1 MALSDRKLTIA
12 PQQTNGEV
20 CHSTVDALRAS
31 LKHWFGVEFS
41 VLDIGAA
48 EYLYQGSLVLGGD
61 PALRAAVCR
70 ELIGRG
76 RPAFVAEEEP
86 IVLLALPIP
95 GGARPQ
101 LAALA
106 PFVVRQA
113 DPTIIARS
121 AKRLADDSQPTS
133 EWARQQTVWNAE
145 RLIAVAELAVA
156 CWNNQTQLQA
166 VERENDA
173 LSENLLV
180 SYEEISLLYR
190 LTQNL
195 KLSGSNENLSRM
207 AMNWLSEAIP
217 AEGFALALSPNLENA
232 KNPAANLSAPEFL
245 QFGRCSID
253 AAGFSN
259 LLEVLNLNEQPRP
272 VVINS
277 AQRHE
282 LQWHLQK
289 VRQVVIVPMVE
300 GERLFGWL
308 AAFNH
313 TGEGEFGSA
322 EANLLSSVA
331 AILGI
336 HAGNVELYRQQGEF
350 MAGVVRALTSAI
362 DAKDPYTC
370 GHSDRVAR
378 VSVRLARELGCSIN
392 DLETIYLSGLLHDIG
407 KIGIDDQVL
416 RKPGKLTEAEYEHI
430 KLHAEIGYR
439 ILKDIK
445 QLDQVLPVVRHHH
458 EAWNGKGYPF
468 GLSGD
473 EIPYFARIV
482 SVADAFDAMSSDRPY
497 RKGIPDEQIDAI
509 LHEGAGKQWDAQVVE
524 TFFLI
529 RDEIRQ
535 IMQLEPQPRSIKLV
549 HDVVVPAD
557 ANVPGQ
563 LAPVDSPSGTFSFGA
578 TDPTRG

>member
-1 MALSDRKLTIA
+1 MLSNALSQDRGL
-12 PQQTNGEV
+12 
-20 CHSTVDALRAS
+20 CHTTVDALRAS
-31 LKHWFGVEFS
+31 LRRWFGVEFS
-41 VLDIGAA
+41 MLDIGAA

-61 PALRAAVCR
+61 PTIRAAVCR
-70 ELIGRG
+70 ELISRG
-76 RPAFVAEEEP
+76 KPAFVAEEEP

-95 GGARPQ
+95 GGADSQ

-106 PFVVRQA
+106 PFVVQQV
-113 DPTIIARS
+113 DPTVIARA
-121 AKRLADDSQPTS
+121 AKRLAYDSQSTS
-133 EWARQQTVWNAE
+133 EWAQQQTVWNAE
-145 RLIAVAELAVA
+145 RLIAVAELAVT
-156 CWNNQTQLQA
+156 CWNNQTQLQI
-166 VERENDA
+166 VQGENDA
-173 LSENLLV
+173 LSGHLLAT
-180 SYEEISLLYR
+180 YEEISLLYR

-195 KLSGSNENLSRM
+195 KLSGSNDNLGRI
-207 AMNWLSEAIP
+207 ALNWLSDAIP
-217 AEGFALALSPNLENA
+217 AEGFALAMSPTLEGA
-232 KNPAANLSAPEFL
+232 KDSAANLSTPVFL
-245 QFGRCSID
+245 QYGRCSID

-259 LLEVLNLNEQPRP
+259 LLEKLNLNEQPRP

-277 AQRHE
+277 ARRHD
-282 LQWHLQK
+282 LPGIMHK

-313 TGEGEFGSA
+313 TGEGEFGST

-378 VSVRLARELGCSIN
+378 VAVRLARELGCSLH

-458 EAWNGKGYPF
+458 EAWNGNGYPF

-482 SVADAFDAMSSDRPY
+482 AVADAFDAMSSDRPY
-497 RKGIPDEQIDAI
+497 RKGIPDDQLDAI
-509 LHEGAGKQWDAQVVE
+509 LREGAGTQWDATVVE
-524 TFFLI
+524 TFFSI
-529 RDEIRQ
+529 REEIRK
-535 IMQLEPQPRSIKLV
+535 IMQLKPAKTIKVV
-549 HDVVVPAD
+549 HDVVVPSV
-557 ANVPGQ
+557 ANLPCQ
-563 LAPVDSPSGTFSFGA
+563 IAPVDSPSGTYSLGSNG
-578 TDPTRG
+578 PTRE